1 MTKTTQYKNT
11 SIGPIPTEWEVKK
24 FIEFSKFYSGGTPLT
39 SKPQYY
45 GGEIPF
51 IKSGEIYYNK
61 TEQFL
66 SEEGLNNS
74 SAKMVSKGDLL
85 YALYG
90 ANSGEVAISQIDG
103 AINQAIL
110 CINQNKNQ
118 AETIYLYNYLVL
130 QKDIIIKKY
139 LQGGQGNLSADI
151 IKKLQIPLPPLPE
164 QQKIAEVLSTWDKA
178 IQETDAIIKKLQD
191 RNKALAFSLLTGKKR
206 VKGFEDKEFIKSLA
220 NEVFKS
226 VSIKNNPED
235 SVLLSA
241 TQEFGM
247 IPRDMIETRV
257 TMPSGSLKTYKLVE
271 KGDFVISLRSFQG
284 GIEYSE
290 YTGLVSPA
298 YTVLKSINPIN
309 DDFYKYYFKS
319 EDLIGRL
326 SVAVIGIRDGKNIS
340 YDDFS
345 TIVLPNPSL
354 EEQNAI
360 AAILN
365 IANQELKQYQEKLT
379 QIKLQKKG
387 LMQQLLTGKVRT
399 V

>member
-11 SIGPIPTEWEVKK
+11 PIGPIPTDWEVKK
-24 FIEFSKFYSGGTPLT
+24 LGDICKKTGSNLTNADINEKDGIYNVYGASGLIKQVDFFQESTPYISIVKDGAGVGRVLICEANSSVLATMDKIHNNESVNLFY
-39 SKPQYY
+39 
-45 GGEIPF
+45 
-51 IKSGEIYYNK
+51 
-61 TEQFL
+61 L
-66 SEEGLNNS
+66 SLLLNN
-74 SAKMVSKGDLL
+74 
-85 YALYG
+85 
-90 ANSGEVAISQIDG
+90 IDFEKYITG
-103 AINQAIL
+103 STIPHIYFRDYK
-110 CINQNKNQ
+110 IKN
-118 AETIYLYNYLVL
+118 
-130 QKDIIIKKY
+130 
-139 LQGGQGNLSADI
+139 
-151 IKKLQIPLPPLPE
+151 IPLPPLPE
-164 QQKIAEVLSTWDKA
+164 QQKIADVLSTWDKA
-178 IQETDAIIKKLQD
+178 IQETDTIIKKLQA

-206 VKGFEDKEFIKSLA
+206 VKGFEDKEFKKSLA

-360 AAILN
+360 AEILN
-365 IANQELKQYQEKLT
+365 TANQEVKQYQQQLEAL
-379 QIKLQKKG
+379 KLQKKG

>member
-11 SIGPIPTEWEVKK
+11 PIGPIPTDWEV
-24 FIEFSKFYSGGTPLT
+24 YSGGTPLT

-110 CINQNKNQ
+110 CINQNKDQ

-139 LQGGQGNLSADI
+139 LQGGHLSADI

-164 QQKIAEVLSTWDKA
+164 QQKIADVWSTWDKA
-178 IQETDAIIKKLQD
+178 IQETDTIIKKLEA

-206 VKGFEDKEFIKSLA
+206 VKGFEGKWD
-220 NEVFKS
+220 N
-226 VSIKNNPED
+226 
-235 SVLLSA
+235 
-241 TQEFGM
+241 
-247 IPRDMIETRV
+247 
-257 TMPSGSLKTYKLVE
+257 YKLE
-271 KGDFVISLRSFQG
+271 YFFE
-284 GIEYSE
+284 EYSSKPKQN
-290 YTGLVSPA
+290 T
-298 YTVLKSINPIN
+298 
-309 DDFYKYYFKS
+309 
-319 EDLIGRL
+319 DLPVFT
-326 SVAVIGIRDGKNIS
+326 SSKN
-340 YDDFS
+340 
-345 TIVLPNPSL
+345 
-354 EEQNAI
+354 
-360 AAILN
+360 
-365 IANQELKQYQEKLT
+365 
-379 QIKLQKKG
+379 G
-387 LMQQLLTGKVRT
+387 LMSQSDDYSGDRISTRENVD
-399 V
+399 